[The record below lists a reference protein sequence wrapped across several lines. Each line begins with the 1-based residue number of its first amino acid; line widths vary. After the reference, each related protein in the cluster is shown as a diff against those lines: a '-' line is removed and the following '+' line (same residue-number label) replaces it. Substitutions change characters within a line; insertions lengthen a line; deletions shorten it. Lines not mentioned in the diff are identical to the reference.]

1 MHINDLTVVL
11 TLKDRSAFTYR
22 WMQWMEEQRFPYKI
36 LIADGGSDRAIER
49 HLPDRTHYPH
59 LDYEYIRYPFDS
71 DLHAYMRK
79 LADVADRVK
88 TEFVLSADNDDLIL
102 LEPLQDNLAR
112 LRELKSV
119 HTLGPVHYWF
129 KVRKNAKSLSDLAC
143 AGSAAVEYTRDKP
156 MVDALLEDGDPLT
169 RLFRVVESV
178 YSPLIY
184 YGIHRAAD
192 YRRINHGAL
201 NLGFRRRVFREWHTL
216 YVYALSGKMIL
227 GRADRPFMLRQH
239 DTSQSATEINPVENL
254 ANIYLLP
261 DWSEQLYSMMGD
273 LFHMC
278 EEMNYGIPRH
288 EFEERFRGAF
298 RKQMLSWLQ
307 FRDLADRFRRF
318 PRLYA
323 CGRWLFAVY
332 RGETASAISARD
344 IHANPILHRA
354 ANFIEEYKAPHT
366 CP

>member
-1 MHINDLTVVL
+1 MHINDLTIVL

-22 WMQWMEEQRFPYKI
+22 WMQWMEAQRFPYKI
-36 LIADGGSDRAIER
+36 LIADGGSDRAIEQ
-49 HLPDRTHYPH
+49 HLLDRRHYPS

-71 DLHAYMRK
+71 DLPAYMRK
-79 LADVADRVK
+79 LSDVADRVR

-102 LEPLQDNLAR
+102 LEPLQASLAE
-112 LRELKSV
+112 LRERKSV

-129 KVRKNAKSLSDLAC
+129 KIRKDVKSSSELVG

-156 MVDALLEDGDPLT
+156 TADALLEAGDPLT

-184 YGIHRAAD
+184 YGIHRTAD
-192 YRRINHGAL
+192 YRRINHGAV
-201 NLGFRRRVFREWHTL
+201 NLGFRRRVFREWYTL
-216 YVYALSGKMIL
+216 YVYALSGEMVL

-239 DTSQSATEINPVENL
+239 DTSQSATEINPIENL

-261 DWSEQLYSMMGD
+261 DWSEQLYGMMGD
-273 LFHMC
+273 LFNLC
-278 EEMNYGIPRH
+278 EEMGCSIPRH

-307 FRDLADRFRRF
+307 FRDLAERFRRF
-318 PRLYA
+318 PKLYA
-323 CGRWLFAVY
+323 CGRWLFALY
-332 RGETASAISARD
+332 RGEAASAISPRELQ
-344 IHANPILHRA
+344 ANPLLQKA
-354 ANFIEEYKAPHT
+354 AHFIRDYKGPHSH
-366 CP
+366 P